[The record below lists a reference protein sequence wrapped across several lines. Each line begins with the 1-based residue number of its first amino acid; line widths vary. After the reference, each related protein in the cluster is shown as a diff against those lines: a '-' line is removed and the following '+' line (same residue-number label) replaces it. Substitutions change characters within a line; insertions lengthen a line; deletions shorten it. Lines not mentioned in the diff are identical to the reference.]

1 MRTRMMLSVMRRR
14 TVMFE
19 MARRRMVSVVV
30 RRRCGVSVMIVERI
44 DYDDDAAAC
53 RLYGGIECAR
63 FCLRTSCDDTEPQEG
78 AEQCSCKP
86 FFIQHMTQL
95 LLFVFFGGGSEGVFP
110 SVDSIM
116 QEFPFVFL

>member
-1 MRTRMMLSVMRRR
+1 MRTRMVRTRMMLSVMR
-14 TVMFE
+14 
-19 MARRRMVSVVV
+19 RRRMVSVVV